1 MLIGQ
6 IVRFFQH
13 TFLFLLMLALAV
25 LLSGWGYTGHFKINS
40 NAALSYSADMVQ
52 FYQWTVMLAEQA
64 SDADI
69 RKEWDPTEGPK
80 HYIDIDNY
88 PEFLATGAI
97 PQAMDSVI
105 ALHGYNF
112 VYDQGI
118 LPWATKTTFD
128 SLQSSFERRDWEKAV
143 LFAADLG
150 HYVADGHMPL
160 HITRNYNG
168 QYSGNNG
175 IHSRYESEMV
185 NMFISQINYDGYQID
200 SIADVSQYIFNYL
213 YSNYTYIDSLLEA
226 DDYAQN
232 IAGNTYSTQ
241 YYTTLW
247 DRTENMTVTLFKRAS
262 HALAELMLTAWL
274 NSGGPMIAA
283 VYSPSIYNTGLHIQ
297 NSPNPFIQKTK
308 ISFSLPGSSQVVLEI
323 RDHSGQLVIT
333 LLDEIKP
340 AGSYQLD
347 WNARGESDG
356 VYYAVIYSQHNIR
369 VCKMILTQ

>member
-1 MLIGQ
+1 
-6 IVRFFQH
+6 
-13 TFLFLLMLALAV
+13 MLALAV

-52 FYQWTVMLAEQA
+52 FYQWTGMLAEHA

-88 PEFLATGAI
+88 PEFLTTGAI
-97 PQAMDSVI
+97 PQTMASAI
-105 ALHGYNF
+105 ALHGYSF

-128 SLQSSFERRDWEKAV
+128 SLQSCFERRNWEKAV

-200 SIADVSQYIFNYL
+200 SITDVNQYIFNYL
-213 YSNYTYIDSLLEA
+213 YSNYAYVDSLLEA

-232 IAGNTYSTQ
+232 IAGNTHSSS
-241 YYTTLW
+241 YYTALW
-247 DRTENMTVTLFKRAS
+247 DRTENMTVTLFKKAS
-262 HALAELMLTAWL
+262 HALAELMFTAWL

-283 VYSPSIYNTGLHIQ
+283 VYSPSINHTGLHVQ
-297 NSPNPFIQKTK
+297 NSPNPFVQKTK
-308 ISFSLPGSSQVVLEI
+308 INFSLSGSSQVVLEI
-323 RDHSGQLVIT
+323 RDHSGRMVIT
-333 LLDEIKP
+333 LLDEMKP
-340 AGSYQLD
+340 AGTYQLD
-347 WNARGESDG
+347 WNAQGKPKG
-356 VYYAVIYSQHNIR
+356 IYYAVLHSQHNIR